1 MTESTEQP
9 KRTETLK
16 NAYKDEAEVKKSLRP
31 KSNRQITIR

>member
-16 NAYKDEAEVKKSLRP
+16 SFKDEAEVKKVLT
-31 KSNRQITIR
+31 KKQ